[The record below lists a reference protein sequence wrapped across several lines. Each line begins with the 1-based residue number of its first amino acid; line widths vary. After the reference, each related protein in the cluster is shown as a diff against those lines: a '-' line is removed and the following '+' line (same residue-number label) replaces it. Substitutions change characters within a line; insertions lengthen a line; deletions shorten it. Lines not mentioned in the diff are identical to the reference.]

1 MIQAVIFDMD
11 GLLIDSEPFWKTVQ
25 IEVFK
30 KVGIELTVEKCQQ
43 TVGLRIDEVVTFW
56 HDKQPWNTISKKA
69 IEVEIVDKMIALIT
83 NEGEPLP
90 GVFDAIEFFWNK
102 KIPMAIASSSHLRII
117 NAVIKRLKLEGFFE
131 VLHSAEF
138 EQYGK
143 PHPATF
149 LTTAQKL
156 QVAPTNCL
164 VFEDSLNGVI
174 SAKAARMI
182 TVAVPE
188 FDNPKFII
196 ADKILDSLSNFD
208 EGVFEALTTEIEI

>member
-11 GLLIDSEPFWKTVQ
+11 GLLINSEPFWKAVE

-30 KVGIELTVEKCQQ
+30 KVGIELTVEKCLQ
-43 TVGLRIDEVVTFW
+43 TVGLRIDEVVTYW
-56 HDKQPWNTISKKA
+56 YDRQPWNHISKKA
-69 IEVEIVDKMIALIT
+69 IEAEIVDKMIERIT

-90 GVFDAIEFFWNK
+90 GVYDVIEFFWNQK
-102 KIPMAIASSSHLRII
+102 MPMAIASSSYLRII
-117 NAVIKRLKLEGFFE
+117 EAVVKRLKLKGFFE
-131 VLHSAEF
+131 VIYSAEF
-138 EQYGK
+138 EKYGK
-143 PHPATF
+143 PNPGTF

-156 QVAPTNCL
+156 NIAPTNCL

-174 SAKAARMI
+174 AGKAARMI

-196 ADKILDSLSNFD
+196 ADKILHSLKDFD
-208 EGVFEALTTEIEI
+208 ETVFEELNSL